1 MFGECLETQNT
12 CNNNVGLIIKV
23 KQLRYNVL
31 VYCILYKLKRLVIQS
46 YALPD
51 ITYLVLYFIINTKS

>member
-31 VYCILYKLKRLVIQS
+31 V
-46 YALPD
+46 
-51 ITYLVLYFIINTKS
+51 TYTVYFTN